1 MATSD
6 TKTMISGAVERL
18 IDEVPALRGLTLV
31 FRLELR
37 ERGGPA
43 TWRVQT
49 PGPVVSRDPAS
60 DATVFVAMDRPA
72 FNVLAEKARLGDW
85 VGAYDKGVV
94 RVTGDPNV
102 IKLIG
107 KVVAMRRARQRGP
120 TRGGE

>member
-6 TKTMISGAVERL
+6 TRTMIEGAVARL
-18 IDEVPALRGLTLV
+18 VDEVPALRNLAMV

-43 TWRVQT
+43 VWRVET
-49 PGPVVSRDPAS
+49 PGAKVSRDA
-60 DATVFVAMDRPA
+60 AAEGRVEVTIDRPA
-72 FNVLAEKARLGDW
+72 FNTLAEKGRLGDW
-85 VGAYDKGVV
+85 VTAYEKGVV

-107 KVVAMRRARQRGP
+107 RVIELRRARQR
-120 TRGGE
+120 